1 MKTNWKATLAAM
13 ALVGMV
19 GVQPQVAL
27 GEDASGSTIH
37 KKAESVVSDQGA
49 GGNAVNKK
57 ADVIASEKGAAEK
70 KGETADVAEGKTV
83 LETKAT
89 GPTVQR
95 KVTVGS
101 VTLDLTPDHV
111 AEDMAVRKFLQEK
124 KTSFVEGEA
133 EELDLVGTTFTAKR
147 IPPLVITD
155 TFVNA
160 LKEEAK
166 ARVEAKQREPWAFP
180 DVDVLKEKLET
191 IHKKPPTDRTA
202 KDTIESDDS
211 KDADTDM
218 DSVGATSDGVEN
230 TLDTVSTE
238 SAVEGASDGVGSM
251 PNSSAQATSKAKP
264 TEAQAVLDHVGSKE
278 LKSEWS
284 VTDNER
290 SADVSTEKRKTDT
303 LKVSK
308 DSTAESKGT
317 RTIDDGIKTPAK
329 DIKARKQNKS
339 PKYPIDL
346 WWTDKP
352 TIFLHEDVHVGATR
366 SEVLFAW
373 GSPQAMWR
381 DNKDGSLLWLYQG
394 VFGEEKTITNNKK
407 SYMQK
412 EEFSQLV
419 KNTYTSDSL
428 AGSNSSVGYVW
439 LSLKDGKVTHLGMIT
454 GQDWPRFAIP
464 ATTLET
470 FKPNTMTE
478 SDFSLMGYRLGDTF
492 TNDPNR
498 SWEERGKLY
507 GQEFLGYKDVVIA
520 YNKEHEITRVMI
532 NSSLGTTK
540 RGISLGD
547 SKYLLLYLY
556 GVPDFE
562 EPANH
567 HDSTKGVVYGY
578 RHPVLEHT
586 YLLFTLDDKFVREI
600 LLSDQKKSE
609 LVSAMKSMAL

>member
-1 MKTNWKATLAAM
+1 MKTNWKVTLAAM
-13 ALVGMV
+13 AVVGMV
-19 GVQPQVAL
+19 GVQPQIVL
-27 GEDASGSTIH
+27 GQDTSENTIN
-37 KKAESVVSDQGA
+37 KQVGSVVTEQDGS
-49 GGNAVNKK
+49 GNAVNKTTDSMAK
-57 ADVIASEKGAAEK
+57 EKGSDEK
-70 KGETADVAEGKTV
+70 NVATVDAAEGKTV
-83 LETKAT
+83 LETKHNGT
-89 GPTVQR
+89 TVQR
-95 KVTVGS
+95 KVTVGTS
-101 VTLDLTPDHV
+101 TFTVTPEQV
-111 AEDMAVRKFLQEK
+111 AEELALRKFLQEK
-124 KTSFVEGEA
+124 KASFVEGE
-133 EELDLVGTTFTAKR
+133 EENLALVGTSYTANR
-147 IPPLVITD
+147 IPQLVITD
-155 TFVNA
+155 AFV
-160 LKEEAK
+160 KELEAEAK
-166 ARVEAKQREPWAFP
+166 ARIEAKQHEPWAFP
-180 DVDVLKEKLET
+180 DVDVMKEKLEA
-191 IHKKPPTDRTA
+191 IGKKKAVT
-202 KDTIESDDS
+202 
-211 KDADTDM
+211 M
-218 DSVGATSDGVEN
+218 HTSETVDEN
-230 TLDTVSTE
+230 DV
-238 SAVEGASDGVGSM
+238 DGVGDFVE
-251 PNSSAQATSKAKP
+251 
-264 TEAQAVLDHVGSKE
+264 TE
-278 LKSEWS
+278 SE
-284 VTDNER
+284 D
-290 SADVSTEKRKTDT
+290 
-303 LKVSK
+303 
-308 DSTAESKGT
+308 TAESKIETDTSEEAKAQKHNDANSTAEHTDSGKAKKPVGEVKDT
-317 RTIDDGIKTPAK
+317 KDIHGRKQPKTPA
-329 DIKARKQNKS
+329 
-339 PKYPIDL
+339 YPIDL
-346 WWTDKP
+346 LWTDKP

-366 SEVLFAW
+366 GEVLFAW
-373 GSPQAMWR
+373 GAPQAMWR
-381 DNKDGSLLWLYQG
+381 NNTDGSLLWLYIG
-394 VFGEEKTITNNKK
+394 EFGKEKTITKNKK
-407 SYMQK
+407 SSMQK

-419 KNTYTSDSL
+419 KNSYTSDSL

-439 LSLKDGKVTHLGMIT
+439 LSLKDEKVTHLGMIT

-600 LLSDQKKSE
+600 MLSTQKKSE

>member
-19 GVQPQVAL
+19 GVQLQVAL

-37 KKAESVVSDQGA
+37 KKAESVVSGQDA
-49 GGNAVNKK
+49 GGHALHKK
-57 ADVIASEKGAAEK
+57 AEVIGTEKDGAEK

-83 LETKAT
+83 LETKPT
-89 GPTVQR
+89 GTTVQR

-111 AEDMAVRKFLQEK
+111 AEDLAVRKFLEEK
-124 KTSFVEGEA
+124 KASFVEGEA

-180 DVDVLKEKLET
+180 DVDVLKEKLEA
-191 IHKKPPTDRTA
+191 IHKKPSTDRTA

-211 KDADTDM
+211 KDADTDTDV
-218 DSVGATSDGVEN
+218 DSVGATSDN
-230 TLDTVSTE
+230 
-238 SAVEGASDGVGSM
+238 VGPM
-251 PNSSAQATSKAKP
+251 LNSSAQATSKGRS
-264 TEAQAVLDHVGSKE
+264 TEAKTVLDNTGSKE
-278 LKSEWS
+278 LRSEGA
-284 VTDNER
+284 VTDDER

-303 LKVSK
+303 PKVSK
-308 DSTAESKGT
+308 DSTAEGKGT
-317 RTIDDGIKTPAK
+317 PTIDDGIKTPTK
-329 DIKARKQNKS
+329 DIKATTQNKS
-339 PKYPIDL
+339 PKYPMDL
-346 WWTDKP
+346 WWTDKA

-394 VFGEEKTITNNKK
+394 AFGEEKTITNNKK

-609 LVSAMKSMAL
+609 LVSAM

>member
-1 MKTNWKATLAAM
+1 MKANWKAILAAM
-13 ALVGMV
+13 AVVGMA
-19 GVQPQVAL
+19 GLQPLVAL
-27 GEDASGSTIH
+27 GEDASGSAIH
-37 KKAESVVSDQGA
+37 KKAESVVSEQDTA
-49 GGNAVNKK
+49 GNAVNKK
-57 ADVIASEKGAAEK
+57 AESMATENGVAEK
-70 KGETADVAEGKTV
+70 NVETSEQGKTV
-83 LETKAT
+83 LETKAAGT
-89 GPTVQR
+89 AVQR
-95 KVTVGS
+95 KVTVGT
-101 VTLDLTPDHV
+101 VTFDLTPNHV

-124 KTSFVEGEA
+124 KASFVEGD
-133 EELDLVGTTFTAKR
+133 EESLELVGTTFTAKR
-147 IPPLVITD
+147 IPELVITD

-166 ARVEAKQREPWAFP
+166 ARVEAKQREPWTFP
-180 DVDVLKEKLET
+180 DVDVLKEKLEP
-191 IHKKPPTDRTA
+191 IGKKKPVDTHASETLDADGADDADDVTDVGTTKKKDSTSVGHDSLEAPSEVENTAEKDSSETA
-202 KDTIESDDS
+202 KESNHSKADSTVDHKVSDKVKKPTEDKKDS
-211 KDADTDM
+211 KDAK
-218 DSVGATSDGVEN
+218 
-230 TLDTVSTE
+230 
-238 SAVEGASDGVGSM
+238 
-251 PNSSAQATSKAKP
+251 QSKA
-264 TEAQAVLDHVGSKE
+264 
-278 LKSEWS
+278 
-284 VTDNER
+284 
-290 SADVSTEKRKTDT
+290 
-303 LKVSK
+303 
-308 DSTAESKGT
+308 
-317 RTIDDGIKTPAK
+317 
-329 DIKARKQNKS
+329 

-346 WWTDKP
+346 LWTDKA

-373 GSPQAMWR
+373 GAPQAMWR

-394 VFGEEKTITNNKK
+394 VFGEEKTITKNKK
-407 SYMQK
+407 SSMQK
-412 EEFSQLV
+412 EEFSHSV

-439 LSLKDGKVTHLGMIT
+439 LSLKRGKVTHLGMIT

-498 SWEERGKLY
+498 SWEERGNLY

-600 LLSDQKKSE
+600 LLSNQKKSE
-609 LVSAMKSMAL
+609 LVSAMNPMALR

>member
-27 GEDASGSTIH
+27 GEDASGNTIH
-37 KKAESVVSDQGA
+37 KKAESVVSDQDA

-57 ADVIASEKGAAEK
+57 AEVIVAEKGAAEK

-83 LETKAT
+83 LETKPT
-89 GPTVQR
+89 GTTVQR

-124 KTSFVEGEA
+124 KASFVEGDA

-147 IPPLVITD
+147 IPSLVITD
-155 TFVNA
+155 TFVKA

-166 ARVEAKQREPWAFP
+166 ERVEAKQREPWAFP

-191 IHKKPPTDRTA
+191 IHKK
-202 KDTIESDDS
+202 
-211 KDADTDM
+211 
-218 DSVGATSDGVEN
+218 
-230 TLDTVSTE
+230 E
-238 SAVEGASDGVGSM
+238 SADNAD
-251 PNSSAQATSKAKP
+251 
-264 TEAQAVLDHVGSKE
+264 SKE
-278 LKSEWS
+278 LKSEGS
-284 VTDNER
+284 VTDDER
-290 SADVSTEKRKTDT
+290 SVDVSTEKRKTDT
-303 LKVSK
+303 PKVSEA
-308 DSTAESKGT
+308 STAESKGT
-317 RTIDDGIKTPAK
+317 HTIDDGNKTPAK
-329 DIKARKQNKS
+329 DIKATKQNKS

-373 GSPQAMWR
+373 GAPQAMWR
-381 DNKDGSLLWLYQG
+381 DNKDSSLLWLYQG
-394 VFGEEKTITNNKK
+394 TFGEEKTITNNKK

-412 EEFSQLV
+412 EEFSQSV

-439 LSLKDGKVTHLGMIT
+439 LSLKDGKVTYLGMIT

-609 LVSAMKSMAL
+609 LVSAKK

>member
-19 GVQPQVAL
+19 GFQPQVAL

-37 KKAESVVSDQGA
+37 KKAESVVSDQDA

-57 ADVIASEKGAAEK
+57 AEVIAAEKGASEK

-83 LETKAT
+83 LETKPT
-89 GPTVQR
+89 GTTVQR

-124 KTSFVEGEA
+124 KASFVEGDA

-147 IPPLVITD
+147 IPSLVITD
-155 TFVNA
+155 TFVKA

-166 ARVEAKQREPWAFP
+166 ERVEAKQREPWAFP

-191 IHKKPPTDRTA
+191 IHKK
-202 KDTIESDDS
+202 
-211 KDADTDM
+211 
-218 DSVGATSDGVEN
+218 
-230 TLDTVSTE
+230 E
-238 SAVEGASDGVGSM
+238 SADNAD
-251 PNSSAQATSKAKP
+251 
-264 TEAQAVLDHVGSKE
+264 SKE
-278 LKSEWS
+278 LKSEGS
-284 VTDNER
+284 VTDDER
-290 SADVSTEKRKTDT
+290 SVDVSTEKRKTYT
-303 LKVSK
+303 PNVSEA
-308 DSTAESKGT
+308 STAESKGT
-317 RTIDDGIKTPAK
+317 HKIDDGNKTPAK
-329 DIKARKQNKS
+329 DIKATKQNKS

-373 GSPQAMWR
+373 GAPQAMWR
-381 DNKDGSLLWLYQG
+381 DNKDSSLLWLYQG
-394 VFGEEKTITNNKK
+394 TFGEEKTITNNKK

-412 EEFSQLV
+412 EEFSQSV

-586 YLLFTLDDKFVREI
+586 YLLFTLDDKFIREI

-609 LVSAMKSMAL
+609 LVSAKK

>member
-19 GVQPQVAL
+19 GVQLQVAL

-37 KKAESVVSDQGA
+37 KKAESVVSGQDA
-49 GGNAVNKK
+49 GGHALHKK
-57 ADVIASEKGAAEK
+57 AEVIGTEKDGAEK

-83 LETKAT
+83 LETKPT
-89 GPTVQR
+89 GTTVQR

-111 AEDMAVRKFLQEK
+111 AEDLAVRKFLEEK
-124 KTSFVEGEA
+124 KASFVEGEA

-166 ARVEAKQREPWAFP
+166 ARVEAKQREPWTFP
-180 DVDVLKEKLET
+180 DVDVLKEKLEA

-218 DSVGATSDGVEN
+218 DSVGATSDN
-230 TLDTVSTE
+230 
-238 SAVEGASDGVGSM
+238 VGPM
-251 PNSSAQATSKAKP
+251 LNSSAQATSKGRS
-264 TEAQAVLDHVGSKE
+264 TEAKTVLDNTGSKE
-278 LKSEWS
+278 LRSEGA
-284 VTDNER
+284 VTDDER

-303 LKVSK
+303 PKVSK
-308 DSTAESKGT
+308 DSTAEGKGT
-317 RTIDDGIKTPAK
+317 PTIDDGIKTPTK
-329 DIKARKQNKS
+329 DIKATTQNKS
-339 PKYPIDL
+339 PKYPMDL
-346 WWTDKP
+346 WWTDKA

-381 DNKDGSLLWLYQG
+381 DNKDDSLLWLYQG
-394 VFGEEKTITNNKK
+394 TFSKEKTITKNKK

-428 AGSNSSVGYVW
+428 AGSNSSMGYVW

-464 ATTLET
+464 ATTLER

-478 SDFSLMGYRLGDTF
+478 SDFSLMGYRLGEPF

-600 LLSDQKKSE
+600 LLSNQKKSE

>member
-1 MKTNWKATLAAM
+1 MKTNWKVTLAAM
-13 ALVGMV
+13 AVVGMV
-19 GVQPQVAL
+19 GVQLQVAL

-37 KKAESVVSDQGA
+37 KKAESVVSGQDA
-49 GGNAVNKK
+49 GGHALHKK
-57 ADVIASEKGAAEK
+57 AEVIGTEKDGAEK

-83 LETKAT
+83 LETKPT
-89 GPTVQR
+89 GTTVQR

-111 AEDMAVRKFLQEK
+111 AEDLAVRKFLEEK
-124 KTSFVEGEA
+124 KASFVEGEA

-180 DVDVLKEKLET
+180 DVDVLKEKLEA
-191 IHKKPPTDRTA
+191 IHKKPSTDRTA

-211 KDADTDM
+211 KDADTDV
-218 DSVGATSDGVEN
+218 DSVGATSDN
-230 TLDTVSTE
+230 
-238 SAVEGASDGVGSM
+238 VGPM
-251 PNSSAQATSKAKP
+251 LNSSAQATSKGRS
-264 TEAQAVLDHVGSKE
+264 TEAKTVLDNTGSKE
-278 LKSEWS
+278 LRSEGA
-284 VTDNER
+284 VTDDER

-303 LKVSK
+303 PKVSK
-308 DSTAESKGT
+308 DSTAEGKGT
-317 RTIDDGIKTPAK
+317 PTIDDGIKTPTK
-329 DIKARKQNKS
+329 DIKATTQNKS
-339 PKYPIDL
+339 PKYPMDL
-346 WWTDKP
+346 WWTDKA

-394 VFGEEKTITNNKK
+394 AFGEEKTITNNKK

>member
-1 MKTNWKATLAAM
+1 MKTNWKAILAAM

-19 GVQPQVAL
+19 GLQPQVAL
-27 GEDASGSTIH
+27 GEDASSSTIH
-37 KKAESVVSDQGA
+37 KKAESVDSDQDA

-57 ADVIASEKGAAEK
+57 AEVIAAEKGAAEK

-83 LETKAT
+83 LETKPT
-89 GPTVQR
+89 GTTVQR

-111 AEDMAVRKFLQEK
+111 AENMAVRKFLQEK

-180 DVDVLKEKLET
+180 DVDVLKEKLEA
-191 IHKKPPTDRTA
+191 IHKKPSTDRPA
-202 KDTIESDDS
+202 KDTIESDDR
-211 KDADTDM
+211 KDADTDV
-218 DSVGATSDGVEN
+218 DSVGATSDN
-230 TLDTVSTE
+230 
-238 SAVEGASDGVGSM
+238 VGPM
-251 PNSSAQATSKAKP
+251 LNSSAQATSKGRS
-264 TEAQAVLDHVGSKE
+264 TEAKTVLDNTGSKE
-278 LKSEWS
+278 LRSEGA
-284 VTDNER
+284 VTDDER

-303 LKVSK
+303 PKVSK
-308 DSTAESKGT
+308 DSTAEGKGT
-317 RTIDDGIKTPAK
+317 PTI
-329 DIKARKQNKS
+329 DIKATTQNKS

-346 WWTDKP
+346 LWTDKA

-394 VFGEEKTITNNKK
+394 AFGEEKTITKNEK
-407 SYMQK
+407 SYIQI

>member
-19 GVQPQVAL
+19 GFQPQVAL

-37 KKAESVVSDQGA
+37 KKTESVVSDQDA

-57 ADVIASEKGAAEK
+57 AEVIAAEKGASEK

-83 LETKAT
+83 LETKPT
-89 GPTVQR
+89 GTTVQG
-95 KVTVGS
+95 KVTVGT

-111 AEDMAVRKFLQEK
+111 AEGMAVRKFLQEK
-124 KTSFVEGEA
+124 KASFVEGDA

-166 ARVEAKQREPWAFP
+166 TRVEAKQREPWAFP

-191 IHKKPPTDRTA
+191 IHKK
-202 KDTIESDDS
+202 
-211 KDADTDM
+211 
-218 DSVGATSDGVEN
+218 
-230 TLDTVSTE
+230 E
-238 SAVEGASDGVGSM
+238 SADNAD
-251 PNSSAQATSKAKP
+251 
-264 TEAQAVLDHVGSKE
+264 SKE
-278 LKSEWS
+278 LKSEGS
-284 VTDNER
+284 VTDDER
-290 SADVSTEKRKTDT
+290 SVDVSTEKRKTDT
-303 LKVSK
+303 PKVSK

-317 RTIDDGIKTPAK
+317 HTIDDGNKTPAK
-329 DIKARKQNKS
+329 DTKATKQNKS

-373 GSPQAMWR
+373 GAPQAMWR
-381 DNKDGSLLWLYQG
+381 DNKDSSLLWLYQG
-394 VFGEEKTITNNKK
+394 TFDEEKTITKNKK
-407 SYMQK
+407 SYIQK

-600 LLSDQKKSE
+600 LLSNQKKSE
-609 LVSAMKSMAL
+609 LVSVM

>member
-1 MKTNWKATLAAM
+1 MKTNWRATLAAM
-13 ALVGMV
+13 ALMGMV
-19 GVQPQVAL
+19 VLQPQVAL

-37 KKAESVVSDQGA
+37 KKAESVVSDQDA

-57 ADVIASEKGAAEK
+57 AEVIAVEKGAAEK

-83 LETKAT
+83 LETKPT
-89 GPTVQR
+89 GTTVQR

-101 VTLDLTPDHV
+101 VTIDLTPDHV

-124 KTSFVEGEA
+124 KESFVEGEA

-147 IPPLVITD
+147 IPGLVITD

-166 ARVEAKQREPWAFP
+166 ARVEAKQREPWTFP
-180 DVDVLKEKLET
+180 DVDVLKEKLEA

-218 DSVGATSDGVEN
+218 DSVGATSDGVEK
-230 TLDTVSTE
+230 TLDTVSIE
-238 SAVEGASDGVGSM
+238 SPVEAAGDGVGPM
-251 PNSSAQATSKAKP
+251 LNSSVQATSKGRP
-264 TEAQAVLDHVGSKE
+264 TEAKAVLGHVGSKE
-278 LKSEWS
+278 LKSEGA
-284 VTDNER
+284 VTDDER

-303 LKVSK
+303 PKVSK

-317 RTIDDGIKTPAK
+317 HTIDDGNKTPAK
-329 DIKARKQNKS
+329 DAKATKQNKS

-373 GSPQAMWR
+373 GAPQAMWR
-381 DNKDGSLLWLYQG
+381 DNKDGSLLWLYRG
-394 VFGEEKTITNNKK
+394 VFDKEKTITKNKK
-407 SYMQK
+407 SPMQK
-412 EEFSQLV
+412 EEFSHLV

-439 LSLKDGKVTHLGMIT
+439 LSLKHGEVTHLGMIT

-464 ATTLET
+464 ATTLER

-478 SDFSLMGYRLGDTF
+478 SDFSLMGYRLGEPF

-567 HDSTKGVVYGY
+567 HDSMKGVVYGY

-600 LLSDQKKSE
+600 LLSNQKKSE
-609 LVSAMKSMAL
+609 LVSAM

>member
-1 MKTNWKATLAAM
+1 MKANWRAILAAM
-13 ALVGMV
+13 AVVGMV
-19 GVQPQVAL
+19 GLQPQVAL

-37 KKAESVVSDQGA
+37 KKAESVVSGQDA
-49 GGNAVNKK
+49 GGHALNKK
-57 ADVIASEKGAAEK
+57 AEVIGTEKDGAEK
-70 KGETADVAEGKTV
+70 KVETAEQGKTV
-83 LETKAT
+83 LETKAMGT
-89 GPTVQR
+89 TVQR
-95 KVTVGS
+95 KVTVGT
-101 VTLDLTPDHV
+101 VTLDLMPNHV
-111 AEDMAVRKFLQEK
+111 AEDMAMRKFLQEK
-124 KTSFVEGEA
+124 KASFVEGD
-133 EELDLVGTTFTAKR
+133 EESLELVGTTFTAKR
-147 IPPLVITD
+147 IPELVITD

-166 ARVEAKQREPWAFP
+166 ARVEGKQREPWTFP
-180 DVDVLKEKLET
+180 DVDVLKEKLEP
-191 IHKKPPTDRTA
+191 IGKKKPVDTYASETLDADGADDADDVTDVGTTKKKDSTSVGHDSLEAPSEVENTAEKDSSETA
-202 KDTIESDDS
+202 KESNHSKADSTVDHKVSDKVKKPIEDKKDS
-211 KDADTDM
+211 KDAK
-218 DSVGATSDGVEN
+218 
-230 TLDTVSTE
+230 
-238 SAVEGASDGVGSM
+238 
-251 PNSSAQATSKAKP
+251 QSKA
-264 TEAQAVLDHVGSKE
+264 
-278 LKSEWS
+278 
-284 VTDNER
+284 
-290 SADVSTEKRKTDT
+290 
-303 LKVSK
+303 
-308 DSTAESKGT
+308 
-317 RTIDDGIKTPAK
+317 
-329 DIKARKQNKS
+329 

-346 WWTDKP
+346 LWTDKA

-373 GSPQAMWR
+373 GAPQAMWR

-394 VFGEEKTITNNKK
+394 VFGEEKTITKNKK
-407 SYMQK
+407 SSMQK
-412 EEFSQLV
+412 EEFSHSV

-439 LSLKDGKVTHLGMIT
+439 LSLKRGKVTHLGMIT

-562 EPANH
+562 EPANY

-600 LLSDQKKSE
+600 LLSNQKKSE
-609 LVSAMKSMAL
+609 LVSAMKSMVL

>member
-1 MKTNWKATLAAM
+1 MKTNWKVTLAAM
-13 ALVGMV
+13 AVVGMV
-19 GVQPQVAL
+19 GVQLQVAL

-37 KKAESVVSDQGA
+37 KKAESVVSGQDA
-49 GGNAVNKK
+49 GGHALHKK
-57 ADVIASEKGAAEK
+57 AEVIGTEKDGAEK

-83 LETKAT
+83 LETKPT
-89 GPTVQR
+89 GTTVQR

-111 AEDMAVRKFLQEK
+111 AEDLAVRKFLEEK
-124 KTSFVEGEA
+124 KASFVEGEA

-180 DVDVLKEKLET
+180 DVDVLKEKLEA
-191 IHKKPPTDRTA
+191 IHKKPSTDRTA

-211 KDADTDM
+211 KDADTDV
-218 DSVGATSDGVEN
+218 DSVGATSDN
-230 TLDTVSTE
+230 
-238 SAVEGASDGVGSM
+238 VGPM
-251 PNSSAQATSKAKP
+251 LNSSAQATSKGRS
-264 TEAQAVLDHVGSKE
+264 TEAKTVLDNTGSKE
-278 LKSEWS
+278 LRSEGA
-284 VTDNER
+284 VTDDER

-303 LKVSK
+303 PKVSK
-308 DSTAESKGT
+308 DSTAEGKGT
-317 RTIDDGIKTPAK
+317 PTIDDGIKTPTK
-329 DIKARKQNKS
+329 DIKATTQNKS
-339 PKYPIDL
+339 PKYPMDL
-346 WWTDKP
+346 WWTDKA

-394 VFGEEKTITNNKK
+394 AFGEEKTITNNKK

-439 LSLKDGKVTHLGMIT
+439 LSLKQGKVTHLGMIA
-454 GQDWPRFAIP
+454 GHDWPRFAIP

>member
-1 MKTNWKATLAAM
+1 MKANWKAILAAM
-13 ALVGMV
+13 AIVGMV
-19 GVQPQVAL
+19 GLQPQVVL

-37 KKAESVVSDQGA
+37 KKAKSVVSEQDA
-49 GGNAVNKK
+49 TGNAVNKK
-57 ADVIASEKGAAEK
+57 AESMATENGVAEK
-70 KGETADVAEGKTV
+70 KVETVEQEKTV
-83 LETKAT
+83 LETKVADIA
-89 GPTVQR
+89 VQR
-95 KVTVGS
+95 KVTVGT
-101 VTLDLTPDHV
+101 VTLDLTPEQV
-111 AEDMAVRKFLQEK
+111 AEAMAVRKFLQEK
-124 KTSFVEGEA
+124 KASFVEGD
-133 EELDLVGTTFTAKR
+133 EESLELVGTTFTAKR
-147 IPPLVITD
+147 ILELVITD

-166 ARVEAKQREPWAFP
+166 ARVEAKQREPWTFP
-180 DVDVLKEKLET
+180 DVDVLKEKLEP
-191 IHKKPPTDRTA
+191 IGKKKPVDTHASETLDADGADDADDVTDVGTTKKKDSTSVGHDSLEAPSEVENTAEKDSSETA
-202 KDTIESDDS
+202 KESNHSKADSTVDHKVSDKVKKPIEDKKDS
-211 KDADTDM
+211 KDAK
-218 DSVGATSDGVEN
+218 
-230 TLDTVSTE
+230 
-238 SAVEGASDGVGSM
+238 
-251 PNSSAQATSKAKP
+251 QSKA
-264 TEAQAVLDHVGSKE
+264 
-278 LKSEWS
+278 
-284 VTDNER
+284 
-290 SADVSTEKRKTDT
+290 
-303 LKVSK
+303 
-308 DSTAESKGT
+308 
-317 RTIDDGIKTPAK
+317 
-329 DIKARKQNKS
+329 

-346 WWTDKP
+346 LWTDKA
-352 TIFLHEDVHVGATR
+352 TIFLDEDVHVGATR

-373 GSPQAMWR
+373 GAPQAMWR

-394 VFGEEKTITNNKK
+394 VFGEEKTITKNKK
-407 SYMQK
+407 SSMQK
-412 EEFSQLV
+412 EEFSHSV

-439 LSLKDGKVTHLGMIT
+439 LSLKRGKVTHLGMIT

-600 LLSDQKKSE
+600 LLSNQKKSE
-609 LVSAMKSMAL
+609 LVSAMMPMALR

>member
-19 GVQPQVAL
+19 GFQPQVAL

-37 KKAESVVSDQGA
+37 KKAESVVSDQDA

-57 ADVIASEKGAAEK
+57 AEVIAAEKGASEK

-89 GPTVQR
+89 STAVQR
-95 KVTVGS
+95 KVTAGT
-101 VTLDLTPDHV
+101 VTLDLTPNHV
-111 AEDMAVRKFLQEK
+111 AEDMAVRKFFQEK
-124 KTSFVEGEA
+124 KASFVEGEA

-147 IPPLVITD
+147 IPPLVITN
-155 TFVNA
+155 TFVKA

-180 DVDVLKEKLET
+180 DVDVLKEKLEA
-191 IHKKPPTDRTA
+191 IHKKPSTDRSA

-211 KDADTDM
+211 KAVDTDE
-218 DSVGATSDGVEN
+218 DSVTATSDGAEN

-238 SAVEGASDGVGSM
+238 
-251 PNSSAQATSKAKP
+251 
-264 TEAQAVLDHVGSKE
+264 
-278 LKSEWS
+278 
-284 VTDNER
+284 
-290 SADVSTEKRKTDT
+290 KRKTDT
-303 LKVSK
+303 PKVSK

-317 RTIDDGIKTPAK
+317 HTIDDGNKTPAK
-329 DIKARKQNKS
+329 DTKATKQNES

-373 GSPQAMWR
+373 GAPQAMWR
-381 DNKDGSLLWLYQG
+381 DNKDSSLLWLYQG
-394 VFGEEKTITNNKK
+394 TFSEEKTITNNKK

-412 EEFSQLV
+412 EEFSQSV

-586 YLLFTLDDKFVREI
+586 YLLFTLDDTFIREI
-600 LLSDQKKSE
+600 LLSNQKKSE
-609 LVSAMKSMAL
+609 LVSAM

>member
-1 MKTNWKATLAAM
+1 MKANWKAILAAM
-13 ALVGMV
+13 AIVGMV
-19 GVQPQVAL
+19 GLQPQVVL

-37 KKAESVVSDQGA
+37 KKAESVVSEQDTA
-49 GGNAVNKK
+49 GNAAV
-57 ADVIASEKGAAEK
+57 EKNV
-70 KGETADVAEGKTV
+70 ETAEQGKTV
-83 LETKAT
+83 LETKAAGT
-89 GPTVQR
+89 AVQR
-95 KVTVGS
+95 KVTVGI
-101 VTLDLTPDHV
+101 VTLDLMPNHV

-124 KTSFVEGEA
+124 KASFVEGD
-133 EELDLVGTTFTAKR
+133 EESLELVGTTFTAKR
-147 IPPLVITD
+147 IPELVITD

-166 ARVEAKQREPWAFP
+166 ARMEAKQREPWTFP
-180 DVDVLKEKLET
+180 DVDVLKEKLEP
-191 IHKKPPTDRTA
+191 IGKKKPVDTHASETLDADGADDADDVTDVGTTKKKDSTSVGHDSLEAPSEVENTA
-202 KDTIESDDS
+202 KKDSSETAKESNHSKADSTVDHKVSDKVKKPIEDKKDS
-211 KDADTDM
+211 KDAK
-218 DSVGATSDGVEN
+218 
-230 TLDTVSTE
+230 
-238 SAVEGASDGVGSM
+238 
-251 PNSSAQATSKAKP
+251 QSKA
-264 TEAQAVLDHVGSKE
+264 
-278 LKSEWS
+278 
-284 VTDNER
+284 
-290 SADVSTEKRKTDT
+290 
-303 LKVSK
+303 
-308 DSTAESKGT
+308 
-317 RTIDDGIKTPAK
+317 
-329 DIKARKQNKS
+329 

-346 WWTDKP
+346 LWTDKA
-352 TIFLHEDVHVGATR
+352 TIFLDEDVHVGATR

-373 GSPQAMWR
+373 GAPQAMWR
-381 DNKDGSLLWLYQG
+381 DNKDGSLLWLYRG
-394 VFGEEKTITNNKK
+394 AFAEEKTITKNKK
-407 SYMQK
+407 SSMQK
-412 EEFSQLV
+412 EEFSHSV

-439 LSLKDGKVTHLGMIT
+439 LSLKRGKVTHLGMIT

-464 ATTLET
+464 ATTLEM

-586 YLLFTLDDKFVREI
+586 YLLFTLDDTFIREI
-600 LLSDQKKSE
+600 LLSNQKKSE
-609 LVSAMKSMAL
+609 LVSAM

>member
-19 GVQPQVAL
+19 GLQPQVVL
-27 GEDASGSTIH
+27 GEDTSGSTIH
-37 KKAESVVSDQGA
+37 KKAKSVVSEQDA
-49 GGNAVNKK
+49 TGNAVNKK

-83 LETKAT
+83 LETKPT
-89 GPTVQR
+89 GTTVQR

-111 AEDMAVRKFLQEK
+111 AEDLAVRKFLEEK
-124 KTSFVEGEA
+124 KASFVEGEA

-180 DVDVLKEKLET
+180 DVDVLKEKLEA
-191 IHKKPPTDRTA
+191 IHKKPSTDRTA

-211 KDADTDM
+211 KDADTDV
-218 DSVGATSDGVEN
+218 DSVGATSDN
-230 TLDTVSTE
+230 
-238 SAVEGASDGVGSM
+238 VGPM
-251 PNSSAQATSKAKP
+251 LNSSAQATSKGRS
-264 TEAQAVLDHVGSKE
+264 TEAKTVLDNTGSKE
-278 LKSEWS
+278 LRSEGA
-284 VTDNER
+284 VTDDER
-290 SADVSTEKRKTDT
+290 SADVSTEKRKIDT
-303 LKVSK
+303 PKVSK
-308 DSTAESKGT
+308 DSTAEGKGT
-317 RTIDDGIKTPAK
+317 PTIDDGIKTPTK
-329 DIKARKQNKS
+329 DIKATTQNKS
-339 PKYPIDL
+339 PKYPMDL
-346 WWTDKP
+346 WWTDKA

-394 VFGEEKTITNNKK
+394 AFGEEKTITNNKK

>member
-1 MKTNWKATLAAM
+1 MKTNWKVTLAAM
-13 ALVGMV
+13 AVVGMV

-37 KKAESVVSDQGA
+37 KKAESVVSDQDA

-57 ADVIASEKGAAEK
+57 AEVIASEKGASEK

-83 LETKAT
+83 LETKPT
-89 GPTVQR
+89 GTTVQR

-124 KTSFVEGEA
+124 KASFVEGDA

-147 IPPLVITD
+147 IPSLVITD
-155 TFVNA
+155 TFVKA

-166 ARVEAKQREPWAFP
+166 ERVEAKQREPWAFP

-191 IHKKPPTDRTA
+191 IHKK
-202 KDTIESDDS
+202 
-211 KDADTDM
+211 
-218 DSVGATSDGVEN
+218 
-230 TLDTVSTE
+230 E
-238 SAVEGASDGVGSM
+238 SADNAD
-251 PNSSAQATSKAKP
+251 
-264 TEAQAVLDHVGSKE
+264 SKE
-278 LKSEWS
+278 LKSEGS
-284 VTDNER
+284 VTDDER
-290 SADVSTEKRKTDT
+290 SVDVSTEKRKTDT
-303 LKVSK
+303 PKVSEA
-308 DSTAESKGT
+308 STAESKGT
-317 RTIDDGIKTPAK
+317 HTIDDGNKTPAK
-329 DIKARKQNKS
+329 DIKATKQNKS

-373 GSPQAMWR
+373 GAPQAMWR
-381 DNKDGSLLWLYQG
+381 DNKDSSLLWLYQG
-394 VFGEEKTITNNKK
+394 TFGEEKTITNNKK

-412 EEFSQLV
+412 EEFSQSV

-600 LLSDQKKSE
+600 LLSNQKKSE
-609 LVSAMKSMAL
+609 LVSAKK

>member
-1 MKTNWKATLAAM
+1 MKANWKAILAAM
-13 ALVGMV
+13 AIVGMV
-19 GVQPQVAL
+19 GLQPQVVL

-37 KKAESVVSDQGA
+37 KQAKSVVSEQDA
-49 GGNAVNKK
+49 TGNAVNKK
-57 ADVIASEKGAAEK
+57 AESMATENGVAEK
-70 KGETADVAEGKTV
+70 KVET
-83 LETKAT
+83 
-89 GPTVQR
+89 
-95 KVTVGS
+95 VTF
-101 VTLDLTPDHV
+101 DLTPNHV

-124 KTSFVEGEA
+124 KASFVEGD
-133 EELDLVGTTFTAKR
+133 EESLELVGTTFTAKR
-147 IPPLVITD
+147 IPELVITD

-166 ARVEAKQREPWAFP
+166 ARVEAKQREPWTFP
-180 DVDVLKEKLET
+180 DVDVLKEKLEP
-191 IHKKPPTDRTA
+191 IGKKKPVDTHASETLDADGADDADDVTDVGTTKKKDSTSVGHDSLEAPSEVENTAEKDSSETA
-202 KDTIESDDS
+202 KESNHSKADSTVDHKVSDKVKKPIEDKKDS
-211 KDADTDM
+211 KDAK
-218 DSVGATSDGVEN
+218 
-230 TLDTVSTE
+230 
-238 SAVEGASDGVGSM
+238 
-251 PNSSAQATSKAKP
+251 QSKA
-264 TEAQAVLDHVGSKE
+264 
-278 LKSEWS
+278 
-284 VTDNER
+284 
-290 SADVSTEKRKTDT
+290 
-303 LKVSK
+303 
-308 DSTAESKGT
+308 
-317 RTIDDGIKTPAK
+317 
-329 DIKARKQNKS
+329 

-346 WWTDKP
+346 LWTDKA

-373 GSPQAMWR
+373 GAPQAMWR

-394 VFGEEKTITNNKK
+394 VFGEEKTIMKNKK
-407 SYMQK
+407 SSMQK
-412 EEFSQLV
+412 EEFSHSV

-600 LLSDQKKSE
+600 LLSNQKKSE
-609 LVSAMKSMAL
+609 LVSAMNPMALR

>member
-1 MKTNWKATLAAM
+1 MKANWKAILAAM
-13 ALVGMV
+13 AIVGMV
-19 GVQPQVAL
+19 GLQPQVVL

-37 KKAESVVSDQGA
+37 KKAKSVVSEQDTA
-49 GGNAVNKK
+49 GNAAV
-57 ADVIASEKGAAEK
+57 EKNV
-70 KGETADVAEGKTV
+70 ETAEQGKTV
-83 LETKAT
+83 LETKAAGT
-89 GPTVQR
+89 AVQR
-95 KVTVGS
+95 KVTVGI
-101 VTLDLTPDHV
+101 VTLDLMPNHV
-111 AEDMAVRKFLQEK
+111 AEDMAMRKFLQEK
-124 KTSFVEGEA
+124 KASFVEGD
-133 EELDLVGTTFTAKR
+133 EESLELVGTTFTAKR
-147 IPPLVITD
+147 IPELVITD

-166 ARVEAKQREPWAFP
+166 ARVEAKQREPWTFP
-180 DVDVLKEKLET
+180 DVDVLKEKLEP
-191 IHKKPPTDRTA
+191 IGKKKPVDTHASETLDADGADDADDVTDVGTTKKKDSTSVGHDSLEAPSEVENTAEKDSSETA
-202 KDTIESDDS
+202 KESNHSKADSTVDHKVSDKVKKPIEDKKDS
-211 KDADTDM
+211 KDAK
-218 DSVGATSDGVEN
+218 
-230 TLDTVSTE
+230 
-238 SAVEGASDGVGSM
+238 
-251 PNSSAQATSKAKP
+251 QSKA
-264 TEAQAVLDHVGSKE
+264 
-278 LKSEWS
+278 
-284 VTDNER
+284 
-290 SADVSTEKRKTDT
+290 
-303 LKVSK
+303 
-308 DSTAESKGT
+308 
-317 RTIDDGIKTPAK
+317 
-329 DIKARKQNKS
+329 

-346 WWTDKP
+346 LWTDKA

-373 GSPQAMWR
+373 GAPQAMWR

-394 VFGEEKTITNNKK
+394 VFGEEKTITKNKK
-407 SYMQK
+407 SSMQK
-412 EEFSQLV
+412 EEFSHSV

-439 LSLKDGKVTHLGMIT
+439 LSLKRGKVTHLGMIT

-600 LLSDQKKSE
+600 LLSNQKKSE
-609 LVSAMKSMAL
+609 LVSAMNPMALR

>member
-1 MKTNWKATLAAM
+1 MKANWKAILAAM
-13 ALVGMV
+13 AIVGMV
-19 GVQPQVAL
+19 GLQPQVVL

-37 KKAESVVSDQGA
+37 KKAKSVVSEQDA
-49 GGNAVNKK
+49 TGNAAV
-57 ADVIASEKGAAEK
+57 EKNV
-70 KGETADVAEGKTV
+70 ETAEQGKTV
-83 LETKAT
+83 LETKAAGT
-89 GPTVQR
+89 AVQR
-95 KVTVGS
+95 KVTVGI
-101 VTLDLTPDHV
+101 VTLDLMPNHV

-124 KTSFVEGEA
+124 KASFVEGD
-133 EELDLVGTTFTAKR
+133 EESLELVGTTFTAKR
-147 IPPLVITD
+147 IPELVITD

-166 ARVEAKQREPWAFP
+166 ARVEAKQREPWTFP
-180 DVDVLKEKLET
+180 DVDLLKEKLEA
-191 IHKKPPTDRTA
+191 IGKKKPVDTHASETLDADGADDADDVTDVGTTRKKDSTSVGHDSLEAPSEVENTAEKDSSETA
-202 KDTIESDDS
+202 KESNHSKADSTVDHKVSDKVKKPIEDKKDS
-211 KDADTDM
+211 KDAK
-218 DSVGATSDGVEN
+218 
-230 TLDTVSTE
+230 
-238 SAVEGASDGVGSM
+238 
-251 PNSSAQATSKAKP
+251 QSKA
-264 TEAQAVLDHVGSKE
+264 
-278 LKSEWS
+278 
-284 VTDNER
+284 
-290 SADVSTEKRKTDT
+290 
-303 LKVSK
+303 
-308 DSTAESKGT
+308 
-317 RTIDDGIKTPAK
+317 
-329 DIKARKQNKS
+329 

-346 WWTDKP
+346 LWTDKA

-373 GSPQAMWR
+373 GAPQAMWR

-394 VFGEEKTITNNKK
+394 VFGEEKTITKNKK
-407 SYMQK
+407 SSMQK
-412 EEFSQLV
+412 EEFSHLV

-439 LSLKDGKVTHLGMIT
+439 LSLKRGKVTHLGMIT

-498 SWEERGKLY
+498 SWEERGNLY

-586 YLLFTLDDKFVREI
+586 YLLFTLDDTFIREI
-600 LLSDQKKSE
+600 LLSNQKKSE
-609 LVSAMKSMAL
+609 LVSAMKPMALR

>member
-1 MKTNWKATLAAM
+1 MKTNWRATLAAM
-13 ALVGMV
+13 ALMGMV
-19 GVQPQVAL
+19 VLQPQVAL

-37 KKAESVVSDQGA
+37 KKAESVVSDQDA

-57 ADVIASEKGAAEK
+57 AEVIAVEKGAAEK

-83 LETKAT
+83 LETKPT
-89 GPTVQR
+89 GTTVQR

-101 VTLDLTPDHV
+101 VTIDLTPDHV

-124 KTSFVEGEA
+124 KESFVEGEA

-147 IPPLVITD
+147 IPGLVITD

-166 ARVEAKQREPWAFP
+166 ARVEAKQREPWTFP
-180 DVDVLKEKLET
+180 DVDVLKEKLEA

-218 DSVGATSDGVEN
+218 DSVGATSDGVEK
-230 TLDTVSTE
+230 TLDTVSIE
-238 SAVEGASDGVGSM
+238 SPVEAAGDGVGPM
-251 PNSSAQATSKAKP
+251 LNSSVQATSKGRP
-264 TEAQAVLDHVGSKE
+264 TEAKAVLGHVGSKE
-278 LKSEWS
+278 LKSEGA
-284 VTDNER
+284 VTDDER

-303 LKVSK
+303 PKVSK

-317 RTIDDGIKTPAK
+317 HTIDDGNKTPAK
-329 DIKARKQNKS
+329 DAKATKQNKS

-373 GSPQAMWR
+373 GAPQAMWR
-381 DNKDGSLLWLYQG
+381 DNKDDSLLWLYQG
-394 VFGEEKTITNNKK
+394 TFSKEKTITKNKK

-428 AGSNSSVGYVW
+428 AGSNSSMGYVW

-464 ATTLET
+464 ATTLER

-478 SDFSLMGYRLGDTF
+478 SDFSLMGYRLGEPF

-567 HDSTKGVVYGY
+567 HDSMKGVVYGY

-600 LLSDQKKSE
+600 LLSNQKKSE
-609 LVSAMKSMAL
+609 LVSAM

>member
-1 MKTNWKATLAAM
+1 MKTNWKVTLAAM

-19 GVQPQVAL
+19 GFQPQVAL

-37 KKAESVVSDQGA
+37 KKTESVVSDQDA

-57 ADVIASEKGAAEK
+57 AEVIAAEKGASEK

-83 LETKAT
+83 LETKPT
-89 GPTVQR
+89 GTTVQG
-95 KVTVGS
+95 KVTVGT

-111 AEDMAVRKFLQEK
+111 AEGMAVRKFLQEK
-124 KTSFVEGEA
+124 KASFVEGDA

-166 ARVEAKQREPWAFP
+166 TRVEAKQREPWAFP

-191 IHKKPPTDRTA
+191 IHKK
-202 KDTIESDDS
+202 
-211 KDADTDM
+211 
-218 DSVGATSDGVEN
+218 
-230 TLDTVSTE
+230 E
-238 SAVEGASDGVGSM
+238 SADNAD
-251 PNSSAQATSKAKP
+251 
-264 TEAQAVLDHVGSKE
+264 SKE
-278 LKSEWS
+278 LKSEGS
-284 VTDNER
+284 VTDDER
-290 SADVSTEKRKTDT
+290 SVDVSTEKRKTDT
-303 LKVSK
+303 PKVSK

-317 RTIDDGIKTPAK
+317 HTIDDGNKTPAK
-329 DIKARKQNKS
+329 DTKATKQNKS

-373 GSPQAMWR
+373 GAPQAMWR
-381 DNKDGSLLWLYQG
+381 DNKDSSLLWLYQG
-394 VFGEEKTITNNKK
+394 TFDEEKTITKNKK
-407 SYMQK
+407 SYIQK

-470 FKPNTMTE
+470 FKPNAMTE
-478 SDFSLMGYRLGDTF
+478 SDFSLMGYQLGKNF

-600 LLSDQKKSE
+600 LLSNQKKSE
-609 LVSAMKSMAL
+609 LVSVM

>member
-1 MKTNWKATLAAM
+1 MKANWKAILAAM
-13 ALVGMV
+13 AIVGMV
-19 GVQPQVAL
+19 GLQPQVVL
-27 GEDASGSTIH
+27 GEDTSGSTIH
-37 KKAESVVSDQGA
+37 KKAKSVVSEQDTA
-49 GGNAVNKK
+49 GNAAV
-57 ADVIASEKGAAEK
+57 EKNV
-70 KGETADVAEGKTV
+70 ETAEQGKTV
-83 LETKAT
+83 LETKAAGT
-89 GPTVQR
+89 AVQR
-95 KVTVGS
+95 KVTVGI
-101 VTLDLTPDHV
+101 VTLDLMPNHV
-111 AEDMAVRKFLQEK
+111 AEDMAMRKFLQEK
-124 KTSFVEGEA
+124 KASFVEGD
-133 EELDLVGTTFTAKR
+133 EESLELVGTTFTAKR
-147 IPPLVITD
+147 IPELVITD

-166 ARVEAKQREPWAFP
+166 ARVEAKQREPWVFP
-180 DVDVLKEKLET
+180 DVDVLKEKLEA
-191 IHKKPPTDRTA
+191 IGKKKPVDTHASEMLDADGADDADDVTDVDTTRKKDSTSVGHDSLEAPSEVENTAEKDSSETA
-202 KDTIESDDS
+202 KESNHSKADSTVDHKVSDKVKKPIEDKKDS
-211 KDADTDM
+211 KDAK
-218 DSVGATSDGVEN
+218 
-230 TLDTVSTE
+230 
-238 SAVEGASDGVGSM
+238 
-251 PNSSAQATSKAKP
+251 QSKA
-264 TEAQAVLDHVGSKE
+264 
-278 LKSEWS
+278 
-284 VTDNER
+284 
-290 SADVSTEKRKTDT
+290 
-303 LKVSK
+303 
-308 DSTAESKGT
+308 
-317 RTIDDGIKTPAK
+317 
-329 DIKARKQNKS
+329 

-346 WWTDKP
+346 LWTDKA

-373 GSPQAMWR
+373 GAPQAMWR

-394 VFGEEKTITNNKK
+394 VFGEEKTITKNKK
-407 SYMQK
+407 SSMQK
-412 EEFSQLV
+412 EEFSHSV

-439 LSLKDGKVTHLGMIT
+439 LSLKRGKVTHLGMIT

-600 LLSDQKKSE
+600 LLSNQKKSE
-609 LVSAMKSMAL
+609 LVSAMNPMALR